1 MIGAIV
7 GAAIAAG
14 SALYSGIMSGK
25 ANRQAKANKEKQK
38 AENTAWYNRRINED
52 GMQRADAQ
60 RTWRKAQEAITNRNK
75 NAAATQAV
83 VGGTEESVAATKEA
97 NANALAETAS
107 AINANAEARKDN
119 IESSYRQQDANYNEQ
134 LNNLELQRSQNVA
147 NAGSQAIAA
156 AGKIAS
162 ALDTAGVGEGKSKSA
177 QSGLTDKQKSTLDT
191 QAQKG
196 ANNITL
202 NAHQQLSTQMQSPVQ
217 QHPDFFSGKPVG
229 SIFDVA
235 NAAN

>member
-7 GAAIAAG
+7 GAAMAAG

-25 ANRQAKANKEKQK
+25 ANRKAKANTEKQK

-60 RTWRKAQEAITNRNK
+60 RTWRKAQEAIKNRNK

-119 IESSYRQQDANYNEQ
+119 IESSYRQQDANYNGQ